1 MKWAQLRVGVYWHIF
16 PTYSEAKDAVWRDP
30 HMLFEIVP
38 EELILKKNEQEL
50 VLYFKNG
57 SILQLKGA
65 DQPERL
71 LGANPMGVVLDEFA
85 EMKRETWDRII
96 EPIVRANNG
105 WCWFIG
111 TPRGKNHLYEF
122 YNRGLQGN
130 SEWKSWRLRASQ
142 SGIIDYQQLM
152 NSKETMSQALFNQEW
167 ETEFLEG
174 EGAVFKG
181 VREAMTAAPMNPDKP
196 EYKEHMF
203 VMGVDLAK
211 VTDYTVIR
219 VYDRGTNSLVY
230 TDRFNKI
237 EYPFQKKK
245 IQAIAKHYNNALCSI
260 DATGIGDPIVDDL
273 LRSGVAVEPFKITE
287 QSKKEL
293 IEKLSIWIEQKKI
306 RLLRPEFDPY
316 ALTEYDNF
324 SYEIGPTGKVRYGA
338 RDGFHDDVVIADAL
352 AIWLLQPLFYE
363 QPTNQDNAVR
373 RYYQKKVLENE
384 QYDSGNSDF
393 SEWEEGTDELSL

>member
-1 MKWAQLRVGVYWHIF
+1 MRVGVYWHIF

-71 LGANPMGVVLDEFA
+71 LGANPYGVVLDEFA

-96 EPIVRANNG
+96 EPIIRGNQG
-105 WCWFIG
+105 WCWFVG

-122 YNRGLQGN
+122 YNRGLGEYP
-130 SEWKSWRLRASQ
+130 EWKSWRLKASQ
-142 SGIIDYQQLM
+142 SGIIDPGQLA
-152 NSKETMSQALFNQEW
+152 NSKLTMSQALFSQEW

-174 EGAVFKG
+174 EGSVFKG
-181 VREAMTAAPMNPDKP
+181 VRLAMTAAPMNPDKP

-219 VYDRGTNSLVY
+219 VYDRSTNSLVY
-230 TDRFNKI
+230 TDRFNRI

-245 IQAIAKHYNNALCSI
+245 IQAISKHFNNALAVI

-273 LRSGVAVEPFKITE
+273 LRSGVPCEPVKITE

-293 IEKLSIWIEQKKI
+293 IEKLSIWIEQRKI
-306 RLLRPEFDPY
+306 HLLRPEFDPQ
-316 ALTEYDNF
+316 ALIEYDNF
-324 SYEIGPTGKVRYGA
+324 SYEIGPTGHVRYQA
-338 RDGFHDDVVIADAL
+338 REGFHDDIVMADAL
-352 AIWLLQPLFYE
+352 AVWSLQPLFYE
-363 QPTNQDNAVR
+363 QPTNADNATHRFFLKQV
-373 RYYQKKVLENE
+373 QE
-384 QYDSGNSDF
+384 QEHINDGNDDF
-393 SEWEEGTDELSL
+393 SEWEQTTDEYTL